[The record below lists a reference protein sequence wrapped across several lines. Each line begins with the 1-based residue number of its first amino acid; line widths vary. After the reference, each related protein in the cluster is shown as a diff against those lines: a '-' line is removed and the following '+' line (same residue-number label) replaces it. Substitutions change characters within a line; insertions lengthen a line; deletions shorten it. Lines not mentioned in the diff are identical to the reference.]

1 MGRSKNS
8 KPLGTWDGRD
18 ERYLS
23 LAQSPCRKIF
33 DYFYRIYGCYF
44 CQPNE
49 SCTFQPEK
57 GERLPYHSS
66 HGTAVLRDALLA

>member
-18 ERYLS
+18 EGYLS

-33 DYFYRIYGCYF
+33 DYFNRIYGYYF
-44 CQPNE
+44 CQHNE
-49 SCTFQPEK
+49 SCTFQPENR
-57 GERLPYHSS
+57 EHFPYHSI
-66 HGTAVLRDALLA
+66 HGMAVVRDAPLA